1 MRYVQVWDFPSDF
14 MRTLTGCLLGG
25 ALLLAPHVAHAYDRD
40 RGEALRTLFGC
51 EARSEELTLSPAQQE
66 RARALGGRAAAAV
79 TRYRASCADPLG
91 RSGYIVTRTVRT
103 LPQTLLVLVRADA
116 TLDRVELLSFQEP
129 AEYKGTGRWYRG
141 FEGRRL
147 DDDLNIQRSI
157 PLMAGATIT
166 SRGTV
171 QVVREVLALHG
182 ALADP

>member
-1 MRYVQVWDFPSDF
+1 MRYVQVWDFRSDF
-14 MRTLTGCLLGG
+14 MRMLSDFLLGG
-25 ALLLAPHVAHAYDRD
+25 VLLLTPVVGHAYDRD
-40 RGEALRTLFGC
+40 RGEALQTLFGC
-51 EARSEELTLSPAQQE
+51 GARREELTLSPTQQE
-66 RARALGGRAAAAV
+66 RARALGGRAASSV

-147 DDDLNIQRSI
+147 DDELNVQRSI

-171 QVVREVLALHG
+171 QVVREVLALHS
-182 ALADP
+182 ALTEP